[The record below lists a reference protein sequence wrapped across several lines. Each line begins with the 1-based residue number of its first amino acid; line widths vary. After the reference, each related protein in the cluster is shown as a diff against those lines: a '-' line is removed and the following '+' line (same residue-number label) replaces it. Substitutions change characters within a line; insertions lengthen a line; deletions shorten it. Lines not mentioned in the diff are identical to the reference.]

1 MVATPQFKLPDVG
14 EGLTEAEIVEWHVKV
29 GDTVEVN
36 DTLVEV
42 ETAKSLVELPS
53 PFAGVITALH
63 ASEGETVEVGSVI
76 VSFGNDSA
84 AVENGVSPRAAEL
97 APDVTGPIATAAS
110 MQADEPEEERQP
122 VLVGYGPSRA
132 KVARRP
138 RKLGYRSLGESAVHF
153 GTLDRHYATPP
164 VRHRARE
171 LGIDLATVTPTG
183 TTGRITRSDVEAARQ
198 QVSPSLELGESDQT
212 RVPIRG
218 VRKATAEAGTVTLIE
233 RISGVVGLEY
243 AEMESCWGCSF
254 FRRQH
259 CSRRLPARPRIGRP
273 SQCATRVRSV
283 GVDGAGNAVK
293 CPRKRRGSV
302 ARVRLI

>member
-53 PFAGVITALH
+53 PYAGVITALH
-63 ASEGETVEVGSVI
+63 ASEGETVEVGSFI

-84 AVENGVSPRAAEL
+84 AVETGVSPRAAEL
-97 APDVTGPIATAAS
+97 APDVTGTIATAAS

-138 RKLGYRSLGESAVHF
+138 RKPGYRSPGGV
-153 GTLDRHYATPP
+153 YCP
-164 VRHRARE
+164 VRH
-171 LGIDLATVTPTG
+171 
-183 TTGRITRSDVEAARQ
+183 ARQ
-198 QVSPSLELGESDQT
+198 ALRHTASQTPGEGTWHRFGDSDSD
-212 RVPIRG
+212 R
-218 VRKATAEAGTVTLIE
+218 
-233 RISGVVGLEY
+233 
-243 AEMESCWGCSF
+243 
-254 FRRQH
+254 H
-259 CSRRLPARPRIGRP
+259 N
-273 SQCATRVRSV
+273 
-283 GVDGAGNAVK
+283 GADHSK
-293 CPRKRRGSV
+293 RRRGSKT
-302 ARVRLI
+302 AGTALSRVGRT